1 MAEYYHV
8 DVTERKQTR
17 TAGARA
23 LRREGRIPVVYYY
36 HGEDNHNLSVDQKEL
51 HAAINS
57 GNHVFEIA
65 INGKPHYVMIKDVQY
80 HPVTD
85 EIVHLD
91 LMRVRRKEKM
101 TISVPISFEGQSAGV
116 KIGGVMIENL
126 NHLEISC
133 LPTSVPD
140 SIAVDVTDLEL
151 GHSLSVGDIQLP
163 KNVEL
168 VTDPELTIVTVQIPR
183 THLEEE
189 AEEEEEGLPGEGVL
203 EEETTEEPA
212 SEE

>member
-8 DVTERKQTR
+8 DVTERKRTR
-17 TAGARA
+17 TSGARA
-23 LRREGRIPVVYYY
+23 LRREGRIPAVYYY
-36 HGEDNHNLSVDQKEL
+36 HGEANHNLSVDQKEL
-51 HAAINS
+51 HAAIHS

-65 INGKPHYVMIKDVQY
+65 IDGKPHYVMIKDVQY

-85 EIVHLD
+85 EIIHLD

-101 TISVPISFEGQSAGV
+101 TISVPISFEGHSAGV

-151 GHSLSVGDIQLP
+151 GHSLTAGDIQLP
-163 KNVEL
+163 ENVEL
-168 VTDPELTIVTVQIPR
+168 VTDPELTIVTVQVPH

-189 AEEEEEGLPGEGVL
+189 AEAVEEEFPGEGLPEP
-203 EEETTEEPA
+203 EATEESD